1 MDVMDLKHIDISLL
15 PASLQSLIECIGIEH
30 AYRMTCR
37 YGGRPKYIP
46 KHARRT
52 LLSQWL
58 PPEALAEL
66 IRRYAGTALEIPKV
80 DHFERQLRNLQIQ
93 RATEQGCSRS
103 VLADRYGLSLRQI
116 GNIRRQTGA
125 PEGLESL

>member
-1 MDVMDLKHIDISLL
+1 MDVKDLHQVDISQL
-15 PASLQSLIECIGIEH
+15 PASLQALIDCIGIEH

-52 LLSQWL
+52 ALSQWL
-58 PPEALAEL
+58 PPAALAEL
-66 IRRYAGTALEIPKV
+66 IKRYAGTALEIPKA
-80 DHFERQLRNLQIQ
+80 DHFERQLRNLQIKQ
-93 RATEQGCSRS
+93 ATQQGCSRS

-116 GNIRRQTGA
+116 GNIRRQALTA
-125 PEGLESL
+125 